1 MLPHSHHTGY
11 KRPSP
16 DWNVRNADVTALD
29 KLVVIGVVMDPMRPD
44 TDDEVQGKEHMG
56 EITTNSQLRRKKQ
69 RLKIK
74 G

>member
-1 MLPHSHHTGY
+1 MLPPPTTLAI

-29 KLVVIGVVMDPMRPD
+29 KLGCNGVVMDPCKGTD
-44 TDDEVQGKEHMG
+44 TEIVRVQGKELRG
-56 EITTNSQLRRKKQ
+56 KSVNSQLREKTEVKN
-69 RLKIK
+69 K